1 MPMHIDPQQATPLLR
16 CIPSA
21 AMHQSTVQVV
31 DFIGFFNADFLINLS
46 KPRSDAA
53 QRPHDNGLC
62 TKLSTKIVDAIVPS
76 TASRLRHNRP
86 ALH

>member
-1 MPMHIDPQQATPLLR
+1 MHIDPQQEATPLQRLT
-16 CIPSA
+16 SA
-21 AMHQSTVQVV
+21 AMHQSTVQVI